1 MYVLPF
7 HGWPKGV
14 FPVDCGLSILL
25 TVLEMHSLVDV
36 RQIINLGE
44 SNLFR
49 IEGPHCSEIG
59 LDVYNYE
66 VNPERE
72 DLESG
77 EEKQAQSWR

>member
-14 FPVDCGLSILL
+14 FPVDCELSVLL
-25 TVLEMHSLVDV
+25 TVLEMNRLADV
-36 RQIINLGE
+36 RQIINPGE

-59 LDVYNYE
+59 LDVYDYE

-72 DLESG
+72 DLEPG
-77 EEKQAQSWR
+77 EEK

>member
-1 MYVLPF
+1 MN
-7 HGWPKGV
+7 
-14 FPVDCGLSILL
+14 
-25 TVLEMHSLVDV
+25 SLVDV
-36 RQIINLGE
+36 RQIINPGE